1 MRRRLC
7 VSRTDG
13 RPHPIVTGSMVPRAD
28 HALPHPPMTD
38 RYRILLQRLDAWFAL
53 AMERHGDVIPCR
65 AGCTACCHGPFDISA
80 ADAELLREGIALLPA
95 KERAEVR
102 VRGELLL
109 TRMQELAPG
118 WQAPWD
124 VVDLG
129 EEGFDRVAEA
139 LAEEPCPLL
148 RDDGKCRVYAHRPLV
163 CRLIG
168 VPMLTDLGETL
179 ENACPIQEQFP
190 GYPELAG
197 VPFDYA
203 DFAAEEVAILAATE
217 GPETTIAA
225 IAAEG

>member
-1 MRRRLC
+1 
-7 VSRTDG
+7 
-13 RPHPIVTGSMVPRAD
+13 
-28 HALPHPPMTD
+28 MTD

-148 RDDGKCRVYAHRPLV
+148 GDDGKCRVYAHRPLV

-203 DFAAEEVAILAATE
+203 AFAEEEIAILAATP